1 MVAGAQVAS
10 ASIRKVGNAATR
22 VGQVSAKA
30 GERIGQVGGRAG
42 QKFGR
47 DMAAGVRA
55 SVPQFNRAI
64 DQAARDA
71 QRRLSAIRPS
81 PIRMPAVQQAG
92 VPRAAGMP
100 APVGAFTSPEGRLR
114 DSRGR
119 YIVGGVRAGDAR
131 RSGAGAGAG
140 AGRVDDRG
148 MDAGGMGR
156 LWSLQALGGQAR
168 QGVDA
173 ARQQADQSL
182 GVASERLTARA
193 EMRTVVSD
201 PRDRLMV
208 REAARESALGRGGM
222 VVPIDETAFTN
233 AVFGGVASGLS
244 AARATELVPVASNLA
259 LAGQSTPQAAQ
270 IGLTQ
275 LAEFHDLPFKQLGD
289 MIAKAQ
295 DMFAFPGGLTE
306 VTGGFRSAGA
316 AAQMVGMSLE
326 DQLITQGVFANV
338 GRRGE
343 EGGTA
348 TRIFTASLAQG
359 FERLNMDL
367 IRRPDGTLDVGANLR
382 AVQALDLDFN
392 EMNKIFTRR
401 GGTAITQQISGLDSH
416 DRGLGDYSGTALE
429 NAREHA
435 ETWESTL
442 QELAAAQDVVN
453 ATMGLG
459 VMKVR
464 SVDAALMK
472 FFARTLADAPGLA
485 TGAGVALEVGS
496 RVGQLGVGAL
506 DAMVGIHAFKQLAHG
521 TLNPANL
528 FRSEATVDQR
538 RTARGR
544 RGLTRGI
551 DGQARRWRGLFGTM
565 SRGVTRS
572 RGGFRGMFGLVARGA
587 VRLGGMVAAELAG
600 ALAGRAVAGVAGG
613 ALTKAAPAVAGAVGA
628 AGAARMATAI
638 SLVKVVGPIAIAAA
652 SIGLLV
658 AVMRSKRAQEKD
670 DELQKARDDAEV
682 ARRERESAGIKA
694 PLGERIGMALGAPG
708 RFVARLTG
716 LGAETIP
723 GDLGGPSVTPAS
735 DQTVTPPA
743 PVATIAAAQTV
754 SADATQAGA
763 AIPTTMAAGVEQTK
777 PLLVEAIG
785 FAFRAIIPWMAQSD
799 AEVGPLSNLTAHGMA
814 IPATLAAGVT
824 EGSPVL
830 QAAITEM
837 LANVGLPAITA
848 PGMLAPAAPEVPD
861 LLAPGIP
868 AVTLPDPL
876 VPAAPEIPAL
886 APPDML
892 APVVP
897 DVPTL
902 AAPEALAPAPMTAPD
917 VLAPAVPVVP
927 PLVPPAPVTAALIE
941 PDPLAPPDLLAP
953 TVPAIPP
960 LTAPS
965 PVTAA
970 LTAPDAMTLDPPLLL
985 PPAAPAVPAL
995 TAPDAPT
1002 VPPLLA
1008 PAPVTAALT
1017 APDALTLDP
1026 LAAPGIDPLAAP
1038 AVPPLVPPDALALDP
1053 LTAPDFAAPAVPPIT
1068 PQVVVPSFALPNAP
1082 AGPDVSPGAPGSVTG
1097 ALTGENQTIID
1108 GPTIELEAAIRAGIA
1123 AQQQLAHVTMQAVE
1137 EMRRERRSH
1146 DRPGGEADE
1155 LPPPSDVLDFD
1166 VTADML
1172 RSYV

>member
-1 MVAGAQVAS
+1 
-10 ASIRKVGNAATR
+10 
-22 VGQVSAKA
+22 
-30 GERIGQVGGRAG
+30 
-42 QKFGR
+42 
-47 DMAAGVRA
+47 
-55 SVPQFNRAI
+55 
-64 DQAARDA
+64 
-71 QRRLSAIRPS
+71 
-81 PIRMPAVQQAG
+81 
-92 VPRAAGMP
+92 
-100 APVGAFTSPEGRLR
+100 
-114 DSRGR
+114 
-119 YIVGGVRAGDAR
+119 
-131 RSGAGAGAG
+131 
-140 AGRVDDRG
+140 
-148 MDAGGMGR
+148 MGR

-173 ARQQADQSL
+173 ARQQAEQSL
-182 GVASERLTARA
+182 GVASERQTARA

-201 PRDRLMV
+201 PRERLMV

-464 SVDAALMK
+464 TVDAALMK

-506 DAMVGIHAFKQLAHG
+506 DAMVGVHAFKQLAHG

-538 RTARGR
+538 RTARGQ

-551 DGQARRWRGLFGTM
+551 DTQARRWRGLFGTM
-565 SRGVTRS
+565 TRGVTRS

-587 VRLGGMVAAELAG
+587 VRLGGMIAAELVA
-600 ALAGRAVAGVAGG
+600 AFATQAATRAVGG
-613 ALTKAAPAVAGAVGA
+613 ATAGA
-628 AGAARMATAI
+628 AGAAGATGGAATVAGATTGIAGIVGAATATGATI
-638 SLVKVVGPIAIAAA
+638 LGGALAPAA
-652 SIGLLV
+652 V
-658 AVMRSKRAQEKD
+658 AVAAPIMLAKRKAEAEKETRVQAAQVGLGPAETEEAVAEARAGQRALARFQTAREEGKGLIGSVFSGLGFGKTLGEGLAAD
-670 DELQKARDDAEV
+670 SETLGAATDQALQPV
-682 ARRERESAGIKA
+682 ARRL
-694 PLGERIGMALGAPG
+694 P
-708 RFVARLTG
+708 
-716 LGAETIP
+716 
-723 GDLGGPSVTPAS
+723 
-735 DQTVTPPA
+735 
-743 PVATIAAAQTV
+743 
-754 SADATQAGA
+754 
-763 AIPTTMAAGVEQTK
+763 
-777 PLLVEAIG
+777 
-785 FAFRAIIPWMAQSD
+785 QSD
-799 AEVGPLSNLTAHGMA
+799 AEIGPLSDLTARGMA
-814 IPATLAAGVT
+814 IPATLAAGVA

-830 QAAITEM
+830 QAAISEM

-848 PGMLAPAAPEVPD
+848 PGMLAPAAPETPD

-886 APPDML
+886 APPD
-892 APVVP
+892 
-897 DVPTL
+897 
-902 AAPEALAPAPMTAPD
+902 
-917 VLAPAVPVVP
+917 
-927 PLVPPAPVTAALIE
+927 
-941 PDPLAPPDLLAP
+941 
-953 TVPAIPP
+953 
-960 LTAPS
+960 
-965 PVTAA
+965 
-970 LTAPDAMTLDPPLLL
+970 
-985 PPAAPAVPAL
+985 
-995 TAPDAPT
+995 
-1002 VPPLLA
+1002 LLA
-1008 PAPVTAALT
+1008 PA
-1017 APDALTLDP
+1017 APD
-1026 LAAPGIDPLAAP
+1026 
-1038 AVPPLVPPDALALDP
+1038 VPALDCARYVGSQCP
-1053 LTAPDFAAPAVPPIT
+1053 ADCPASGTGGAGTRCADRAAADRRRLPSPP
-1068 PQVVVPSFALPNAP
+1068 
-1082 AGPDVSPGAPGSVTG
+1082 
-1097 ALTGENQTIID
+1097 
-1108 GPTIELEAAIRAGIA
+1108 
-1123 AQQQLAHVTMQAVE
+1123 H
-1137 EMRRERRSH
+1137 
-1146 DRPGGEADE
+1146 
-1155 LPPPSDVLDFD
+1155 
-1166 VTADML
+1166 
-1172 RSYV
+1172 